1 MTEPTTFDFEDGRG
15 PVPAHRHRNPDGSVG
30 GWVSDEASG
39 QEVGCVLELSGA
51 WNAYGADSGT
61 FLTLSQA
68 KAFVERNPRSVHA

>member
-1 MTEPTTFDFEDGRG
+1 MRERTWVRKSGWLSEFFGL
-15 PVPAHRHRNPDGSVG
+15 GS
-30 GWVSDEASG
+30 WALYDEASG

-68 KAFVERNPRSVHA
+68 KAFVERNPRSVRG